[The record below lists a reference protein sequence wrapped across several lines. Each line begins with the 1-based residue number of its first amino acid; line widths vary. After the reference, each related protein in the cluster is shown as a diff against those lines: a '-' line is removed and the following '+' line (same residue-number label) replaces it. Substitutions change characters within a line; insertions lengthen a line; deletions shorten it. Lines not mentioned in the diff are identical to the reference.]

1 MKYLM
6 VLLVSVFAAGT
17 LAATGFL
24 SESPV
29 AEAAGGGSVNRCGG
43 GKISLNADEK
53 ETFTLHNRA
62 RRNQNLKPLCVNPKL
77 QKAARAHS
85 KDMIQRDYFSHT
97 TKGTTRGAC
106 DRVKNSGYRYRY
118 CAENI
123 AGGERAKGD
132 PRNIMRTWMNSSGH
146 RRNILDGR
154 YREVG
159 IGTETGT
166 FNGNRNYT
174 MYTVDFGT
182 RL

>member
-1 MKYLM
+1 MKHLM
-6 VLLVSVFAAGT
+6 VLLASVFAAGA

-24 SESPV
+24 SGPHV
-29 AEAAGGGSVNRCGG
+29 AEAAGGGSVNKCGG
-43 GKISLNADEK
+43 GTISLNADEK
-53 ETFTLHNRA
+53 QTFVLHNRV
-62 RRNQNLKPLCVNPKL
+62 RENHKLKPLCVNPKL
-77 QKAARAHS
+77 QKVAWAHS

-97 TKGTTRGAC
+97 TKGTNRGGC
-106 DRVKNSGYRYRY
+106 DRIKNSGYRYRY

-132 PRNIMRTWMNSSGH
+132 PDNVMRTWMNSNGH
-146 RRNILDGR
+146 RRNILNEK

-166 FNGNRNYT
+166 FNGKRNYT

>member
-6 VLLVSVFAAGT
+6 VSLVSVFAAGA

-24 SESPV
+24 PESPV
-29 AEAAGGGSVNRCGG
+29 AEAAGGGSVNKCSG

-53 ETFTLHNRA
+53 QTFVLHNRV
-62 RRNQNLKPLCVNPKL
+62 RENHKLKPLCVNPKL
-77 QKAARAHS
+77 QKVARAHS

-97 TKGTTRGAC
+97 TKGTSRGGC
-106 DRVKNSGYRYRY
+106 DRVKNSGYRHRY

-123 AGGERAKGD
+123 AWGQRAKGD
-132 PRNIMRTWMNSSGH
+132 PDNIMRNWMNSNGH

-166 FNGNRNYT
+166 FNGKRNVT

-182 RL
+182 RH